1 MLADGRLKAATK
13 KEVKAA
19 ADSAYKAHA
28 THMKNHYIGEIKS
41 YHD

>member
-1 MLADGRLKAATK
+1 KAATK
-13 KEVKAA
+13 KEVK
-19 ADSAYKAHA
+19 SARDLTYKAHA